1 MSPALLA
8 DMAAPQLLVAGG
20 VMLVAAGLAV
30 TGVVWLVSWLIRL
43 LVRGARNLDSGD
55 VS

>member
-1 MSPALLA
+1 MTPTLFA

-20 VMLVAAGLAV
+20 VMVIAAVMAVAGIAWLG
-30 TGVVWLVSWLIRL
+30 VWLL
-43 LVRGARNLDSGD
+43 LRPRAPRNLDSGD